1 MTVSEEAQL
10 HLAKAREFLEA
21 AEGSRDRKLYNA
33 ATSDAIISAINSKD
47 AICLALTGR
56 TSKSDNH
63 ADAVPELKRAG
74 PAGADLSPTLNRL
87 LKLKTKSQYAPY
99 RSPHPAPTRLW
110 SGRSECSQVPEM
122 SLPAAETH
130 IKARSLILIEVTFG
144 SLL

>member
-21 AEGSRDRKLYNA
+21 AEASRDRKLYNA

-47 AICLALTGR
+47 AICLTLTGR

-87 LKLKTKSQYAPY
+87 LKLKTKSQYAPQ
-99 RSPHPAPTRLW
+99 SVAPSSANKAVEWAQRMFTGARDVVA
-110 SGRSECSQVPEM
+110 GR
-122 SLPAAETH
+122 
-130 IKARSLILIEVTFG
+130 
-144 SLL
+144 

>member
-10 HLAKAREFLEA
+10 HLAKARELLEA
-21 AEGSRDRKLYNA
+21 AEASRERKLYNA

-74 PAGADLSPTLNRL
+74 PAGADLSLTLNRL
-87 LKLKTKSQYAPY
+87 LKLKTRSQYAPF
-99 RSPHPAPTRLW
+99 S
-110 SGRSECSQVPEM
+110 V
-122 SLPAAETH
+122 
-130 IKARSLILIEVTFG
+130 ARSSANRAVEWAQRMFTGARDVVAG
-144 SLL
+144 R